1 MKLRPNDKRYPILIT
16 GRELEELQRFTW
28 HMAEAFGLDRRIDNY
43 RGTRPI
49 GLYRWDM
56 ECLIDVIEMA
66 LVDPKEYPRQTGP
79 GYEAMK
85 TLCERLKQLKDQA
98 YAELGLR
105 R

>member
-1 MKLRPNDKRYPILIT
+1 MKPGSNDRRYPILIT
-16 GRELEELQRFTW
+16 GRELKELQRFSW
-28 HMAEAFGLDRRIDNY
+28 QMVEAFGLDRRIENY

-66 LVDPKEYPRQTGP
+66 LVDPKEYPRQRGP

-85 TLCERLKQLKDQA
+85 TLLGRLKQLHDQA
-98 YAELGLR
+98 YAELGWR
-105 R
+105 